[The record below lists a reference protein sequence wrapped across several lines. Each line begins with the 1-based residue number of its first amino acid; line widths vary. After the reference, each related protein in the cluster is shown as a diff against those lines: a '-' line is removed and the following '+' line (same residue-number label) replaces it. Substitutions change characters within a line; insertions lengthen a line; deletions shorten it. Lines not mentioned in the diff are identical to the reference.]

1 MSANE
6 GYRDVGHIPVASK
19 WPYSDRQYLAKKE
32 RSGGED
38 VDNGHHAGEKSPDA
52 GNRKTSLLS
61 CSKRSWFVIIA
72 AIQSTLTFV
81 HYKHMATSN

>member
-38 VDNGHHAGEKSPDA
+38 VDNGHRAGEKSPDA
-52 GNRKTSLLS
+52 GNRKTNLLS